1 MEGYYGHLG
10 DERVR
15 PSSMASPCS
24 SCGVSLRQIANLH
37 GCGNPN
43 PISFLLLRCCLVG
56 FLKQGCQPVWFSE
69 AVVEKPRCPLKLVV
83 GDVVPMER
91 SSLSYTLEP
100 RSRVMCLCNVEAPLV
115 TSWTEDNP
123 GRRFYG
129 CGLYKI
135 IGRKWCN
142 YYEWHDPLANSCE
155 ERIIVT
161 LMKNVDE
168 LKFREKDL
176 RTKINDMKMKGNFLG
191 IRLVFSWVCVFLL
204 VFLLCSRR
212 M

>member
-10 DERVR
+10 DER
-15 PSSMASPCS
+15 
-24 SCGVSLRQIANLH
+24 
-37 GCGNPN
+37 
-43 PISFLLLRCCLVG
+43 
-56 FLKQGCQPVWFSE
+56 QGCKPVWFSE
-69 AVVEKPRCPLKLVV
+69 VVVEKPRCPLKLVV
-83 GDVVPMER
+83 GDVVPMKR

-100 RSRVMCLCNVEAPLV
+100 RSHIMCLCNVEAPLV

-129 CGLYKI
+129 CGLYKV

-191 IRLVFSWVCVFLL
+191 IRLVFSWVLSSSL
-204 VFLLCSRR
+204 VEA
-212 M
+212 

>member
-1 MEGYYGHLG
+1 
-10 DERVR
+10 
-15 PSSMASPCS
+15 
-24 SCGVSLRQIANLH
+24 
-37 GCGNPN
+37 
-43 PISFLLLRCCLVG
+43 
-56 FLKQGCQPVWFSE
+56 
-69 AVVEKPRCPLKLVV
+69 
-83 GDVVPMER
+83 
-91 SSLSYTLEP
+91 
-100 RSRVMCLCNVEAPLV
+100 VMCLCNVDAPLV

-168 LKFREKDL
+168 LKFREKNL
-176 RTKINDMKMKGNFLG
+176 RTK
-191 IRLVFSWVCVFLL
+191 
-204 VFLLCSRR
+204 
-212 M
+212 